1 MLLICTKREAKKKN
15 FEYPT
20 YIQTSKLFQAFIKYN
35 EVRL

>member
-1 MLLICTKREAKKKN
+1 MLLICTERDAKKN

-20 YIQTSKLFQAFIKYN
+20 YIQTSKLFQAFSKYN